1 MRGVMARFYAAVR
14 GPVERHGG
22 TVEKVIGD
30 ALMAVF
36 GIPAVH
42 EDDALRALRAA
53 IEMRD
58 AVRELGEV
66 EARIGVNTGD
76 VLARDPADGE
86 SLVVGDA
93 VNVAARLEH
102 AAGPGE
108 VLVGAATWALA
119 GHAAH
124 GERVGPIEAK
134 GKREPLVA
142 WRLESVDPTARGQ
155 RRRLDLPMVGRQAE
169 LGMLRWALDRAG
181 SAQRPHL
188 VTVVGQPGIGKSRLV
203 AELIRVADGLTVLTG
218 HCRATTESSS
228 LEPLL
233 EAVRGAIPPGV
244 DAAEGVRRLMPG
256 DEDAAAVAECLRPGA
271 GAPDVAWAAS
281 RLVGALAASE
291 TVVIVFEDVHWASS
305 LLLDLI
311 EQLLGDSRRRA
322 LLVVCTTRPELTD
335 RRPGWG
341 TGANTVSVGLDPL
354 DASETRRLLT
364 YASPELADAQADR
377 IVATAEGNPL
387 FAEHL
392 AALVGDAHA
401 GGGLPPSLQVLLEAR
416 LEALPEPERE
426 VVGVAAV
433 VGRDFSEA
441 AVAALLGRAVAGEL
455 ETLTQ
460 RELVEPT
467 SADQIR
473 FGHALLQDAAY
484 GLIPKGRRVE
494 LHVAMAGWL
503 DGGGA
508 SDAEVGDHLE
518 RAYRL
523 AAELGSDDVRTA
535 RLRDDAGA
543 RLAAAGRRADA
554 MGDPRRATFLLERAL
569 DLLPEGAPGR
579 AGVMVELAAAG
590 WNVLG
595 LDRVRALL
603 ADGLALAVEHGERA
617 VELRARLLQFGV
629 RSETGPD
636 YIPEREVL
644 TQTEV
649 LLEELEGLDAPRAVA
664 TALCTRAESEWWLGQ
679 AGAAVASVRRAVE
692 VLNEIGDDTVWA
704 LVILARTLVDAPMAA
719 SAGERL
725 LTGLLAE
732 LGGRPAVRSE
742 LVRGQA
748 MMALLRG
755 RAAEAWKL
763 FDAAREIDR
772 DLGRAVEARVADL
785 RRRLLLCE
793 GRYEEALPELVS
805 AVRRYDDAGYL
816 PNAAEARSWLAFCEA
831 RLGNLAAAAVA
842 ARTTLEW
849 MDPDDMY
856 EPAAR
861 AHIALSE
868 IAAATGD
875 ANGTVESAQSAVLAA
890 EAGDWIILNAEARL
904 TLAKALALSGDPVG
918 AETHA
923 RAALD
928 MHRAKEYAFGAAEAE
943 RFLRSLVVASA

>member
-1 MRGVMARFYAAVR
+1 
-14 GPVERHGG
+14 
-22 TVEKVIGD
+22 
-30 ALMAVF
+30 
-36 GIPAVH
+36 
-42 EDDALRALRAA
+42 
-53 IEMRD
+53 
-58 AVRELGEV
+58 
-66 EARIGVNTGD
+66 
-76 VLARDPADGE
+76 
-86 SLVVGDA
+86 
-93 VNVAARLEH
+93 
-102 AAGPGE
+102 
-108 VLVGAATWALA
+108 
-119 GHAAH
+119 
-124 GERVGPIEAK
+124 
-134 GKREPLVA
+134 
-142 WRLESVDPTARGQ
+142 
-155 RRRLDLPMVGRQAE
+155 
-169 LGMLRWALDRAG
+169 
-181 SAQRPHL
+181 
-188 VTVVGQPGIGKSRLV
+188 
-203 AELIRVADGLTVLTG
+203 
-218 HCRATTESSS
+218 
-228 LEPLL
+228 
-233 EAVRGAIPPGV
+233 
-244 DAAEGVRRLMPG
+244 
-256 DEDAAAVAECLRPGA
+256 
-271 GAPDVAWAAS
+271 
-281 RLVGALAASE
+281 
-291 TVVIVFEDVHWASS
+291 
-305 LLLDLI
+305 
-311 EQLLGDSRRRA
+311 
-322 LLVVCTTRPELTD
+322 
-335 RRPGWG
+335 
-341 TGANTVSVGLDPL
+341 
-354 DASETRRLLT
+354 
-364 YASPELADAQADR
+364 
-377 IVATAEGNPL
+377 
-387 FAEHL
+387 
-392 AALVGDAHA
+392 
-401 GGGLPPSLQVLLEAR
+401 
-416 LEALPEPERE
+416 
-426 VVGVAAV
+426 
-433 VGRDFSEA
+433 
-441 AVAALLGRAVAGEL
+441 
-455 ETLTQ
+455 
-460 RELVEPT
+460 
-467 SADQIR
+467 
-473 FGHALLQDAAY
+473 
-484 GLIPKGRRVE
+484 
-494 LHVAMAGWL
+494 
-503 DGGGA
+503 
-508 SDAEVGDHLE
+508 
-518 RAYRL
+518 
-523 AAELGSDDVRTA
+523 
-535 RLRDDAGA
+535 
-543 RLAAAGRRADA
+543 